1 MKAFELIKYIKTALL
16 LFNIYDSQVMP
27 GNLFLEYKQAR
38 CLFHKDLMFL
48 WNGPESPLQARCLFH
63 KDLMF
68 LWNGPESP
76 LSIILERVS
85 PSPINNVVSPDLV

>member
-48 WNGPESPLQARCLFH
+48 WNGPESPL
-63 KDLMF
+63 
-68 LWNGPESP
+68 
-76 LSIILERVS
+76 SIILERVS

>member
-38 CLFHKDLMFL
+38 Y
-48 WNGPESPLQARCLFH
+48 LFH